1 MPTSDAAR
9 AVENVPAP
17 VMASVWRGIRM
28 TAGSPSRTPAS
39 TARGA
44 AGFSLIELLVVVVIL
59 AVLATMVGL
68 SVTGVASRQLEN
80 QAQRLQ
86 ALLQLACEQ
95 SVMTGREL
103 GLRMAVAQW
112 EFVYFSGENWVGV
125 EQLTGVERAPL
136 EALRSRTLE
145 DGLQWRAE
153 RDGEA
158 LSLTEA
164 LPEMPQWV
172 CFDSGE
178 MTALNLWLTRADV
191 DTEWSL
197 QARANGEITLE
208 SNDVIR

>member
-9 AVENVPAP
+9 AVETMPVP
-17 VMASVWRGIRM
+17 VKASVWRGTRRS
-28 TAGSPSRTPAS
+28 AGSACRMPAS

-44 AGFSLIELLVVVVIL
+44 GGFSLIELLVVLVIL
-59 AVLATMVGL
+59 AVLATVVGL

-80 QAQRLQ
+80 QARRLH

-103 GLRMAVAQW
+103 GMRMARAQW
-112 EFVYFSGENWVGV
+112 EFVYFSGENWVDV
-125 EQLTGVERAPL
+125 EQLIGVERAPL

-158 LSLTEA
+158 LSLSEA

-178 MTALNLWLTRADV
+178 MTALDLWLTRAEV
-191 DTEWSL
+191 DTQWSL
-197 QARANGEITLE
+197 QARAHGEITLE
-208 SNDVIR
+208 SNDVVR